1 MTLGALEIRKVRQ
14 YLENP
19 HNEIKPLRFE
29 SKREATPLSG
39 KALALRLKG
48 LLSKKEANLLDLHIN
63 ESCEQIDD

>member
-1 MTLGALEIRKVRQ
+1 MTLGALEIRKVRK

-19 HNEIKPLRFE
+19 HKEIKPLRFE
-29 SKREATPLSG
+29 SKHEATPLSG

-48 LLSKKEANLLDLHIN
+48 LLSKKEANLLDHHIN